1 MTLEATDGEYRVRW
15 IEHMDISLDA
25 KVWCY
30 ETFGLGWGE
39 HMIVRGP
46 GINDIAV
53 HSFNFKRLY
62 HAQWFMAK
70 WAA

>member
-1 MTLEATDGEYRVRW
+1 MTLAATDGEYRVRW
-15 IEHMDISLDA
+15 IEHMDIALDA
-25 KVWCY
+25 KVLCY

-39 HMIVRGP
+39 YMIVHGP
-46 GINDIAV
+46 GINDFAV
-53 HSFNFKRLY
+53 HSFSFKRLY

>member
-39 HMIVRGP
+39 YMIVHGP
-46 GINDIAV
+46 GINDFEV

-70 WAA
+70 WTA